1 MKDLKTGFVVAFA
14 VIFSIAC
21 GMSNEP
27 ANKNATPK
35 ANTNASNAGQVAAVA
50 NTNQSA
56 VMEGGNGSLNTP
68 KKESSSTDTAKVFG
82 EKCAMCHGENGKG
95 ITKGTPDLTNA
106 AWQKKETDAEFA
118 DMIKVGKKPMPAF
131 GDKLSDEQI
140 KALVQYVRGF
150 AKK

>member
-1 MKDLKTGFVVAFA
+1 MKALKTVFVVTFA

-21 GMSNEP
+21 STPNEP
-27 ANKNATPK
+27 ASR
-35 ANTNASNAGQVAAVA
+35 NASPAANSNASTAGQGAVVLNSNQAAPSSGES
-50 NTNQSA
+50 Q
-56 VMEGGNGSLNTP
+56 GGEMKPAAGA
-68 KKESSSTDTAKVFG
+68 DTAKVYN
-82 EKCAMCHGENGKG
+82 EKCAMCHGEDGKG
-95 ITKGTPDLTNA
+95 VTKGTPDLTNA

-140 KALVQYVRGF
+140 KALVQYVRAF